1 MKSVFFYG
9 LFMDPDLLRDKG
21 LSPIACEAAQLAGY
35 GLRIGARA
43 TLEKSRALRTYGSVI
58 QLDEKELETLYSDE
72 SVADYLP
79 ERVIASSVHGDP
91 MPALC
96 YILPPA
102 QLRGQNGTYAR
113 SLAIAARKLDLPA
126 EYISEIETWIK

>member
-1 MKSVFFYG
+1 
-9 LFMDPDLLRDKG
+9 MDPDLLKDKG
-21 LSPIACEAAQLAGY
+21 LNPGACEPAQLTGY

-43 TLEKSRALRTYGSVI
+43 TLEKSVAERTYGAVV
-58 QLDEKELETLYSDE
+58 QVDEKELETLYSDE

-79 ERVIASSVHGDP
+79 ERVIASSMHGNP

-102 QLRGQNGTYAR
+102 QLRGQNRTYAR
-113 SLAIAARKLDLPA
+113 SLAIAAGKLDLPA
-126 EYISEIETWIK
+126 EYIREIETWIK